1 VKKSSL
7 PDKSHQNPDEVKRQQ
22 ERFDAWQ
29 KRNPTKQFK
38 DFFSE
43 GVRAKLT
50 RGRPHMTLGGNLHV
64 GEFGNSGQKE
74 FLRLLHEG
82 LKPEDVCV
90 DYGCGTL
97 RIGVQTMDY
106 LQVGNYWG
114 FDIDDFLLEEG
125 RRLIGRE
132 RMESKRPNLRVI
144 APAALAEAA
153 ACKPAML
160 FSYAVLIHVHP
171 LELKEYWTNILSVI
185 GHSGKAIVTGRWTYD
200 DETLQYSGQ
209 GWAYAM
215 STLTDVLQEQGA
227 RLEVI
232 VQRDVELE
240 GFGRTIKQGALRVFR

>member
-1 VKKSSL
+1 MKKNPM
-7 PDKSHQNPDEVKRQQ
+7 PDKSHQTPEEVERQQ
-22 ERFDAWQ
+22 TRFEAWR
-29 KRNPTKQFK
+29 KRNPNKQFK

-50 RGRPHMTLGGNLHV
+50 RGRPHMTLGGNLHTS
-64 GEFGNSGQKE
+64 EFGSSGHKE
-74 FLRLLHEG
+74 VSRLLTEG

-97 RIGVQTMDY
+97 RIGVQVMDY
-106 LQVGNYWG
+106 LQPGNYWG
-114 FDIDDFLLEEG
+114 FDIDNFLLEEG
-125 RRLIGRE
+125 RKLVGE
-132 RMESKRPNLRVI
+132 EKMAAKRPNLRVI

-171 LELKEYWTNILSVI
+171 LELNEYWSNILSVI
-185 GHSGKAIVTGRWTYD
+185 GDSGKAIVTGRWTY

-215 STLTDVLQEQGA
+215 STLTDVVQKQGA
-227 RLEVI
+227 RLEI
-232 VQRDVELE
+232 IIERDVELK
-240 GFGRTIKQGALRVFR
+240 GFGRTVKQGALRVFR